1 MIQAF
6 LLRRLWLW
14 RNRLVP
20 SIFLFFF
27 MPILLFIMISIPLK
41 NIIRYSISGVP
52 YDIWVFSGLIF
63 IIGSLGLYPIIYRE
77 IFDLRVHKKV
87 LLNIALAP
95 YSKSQLVF
103 GNLFVAVLE
112 ALIMCLF
119 SILIYSSIVSISL
132 NFLNFLFLIFCL
144 VIYLFLIGNIYIL
157 LSISIDA
164 ITTMVLS
171 SFVLI
176 FFMTFGNGFLIEFS
190 FFPSFIESI
199 LKYSPISFSQ
209 QCYQRFT
216 STGYFDWMF
225 IAIQVILIYT
235 LFVLNGFLLK
245 RKLRQ

>member
-1 MIQAF
+1 MIKAF

-27 MPILLFIMISIPLK
+27 MPILLFTMISIPLK

-63 IIGSLGLYPIIYRE
+63 IIGSLGLYPTIYRE
-77 IFDLRVHKKV
+77 IFDLRVHRKV

-103 GNLFVAVLE
+103 GNLCVAVLE

-144 VIYLFLIGNIYIL
+144 VIYLFLVGNIYIL

-164 ITTMVLS
+164 ITTMILS

-176 FFMTFGNGFLIEFS
+176 FFMIFGNGFLIEFS
-190 FFPSFIESI
+190 FFPSFMESI

-216 STGYFDWMF
+216 STGYIDWMF
-225 IAIQVILIYT
+225 IAIQIILIYT

>member
-1 MIQAF
+1 M
-6 LLRRLWLW
+6 WLW

-132 NFLNFLFLIFCL
+132 NFLNFLFLILCL
-144 VIYLFLIGNIYIL
+144 VIYLFLVGNIYIL

-164 ITTMVLS
+164 ITTMILS

-176 FFMTFGNGFLIEFS
+176 FFMIFGNGFLIEFS
-190 FFPSFIESI
+190 FFPSFMESI

-225 IAIQVILIYT
+225 IAVQVILIYT

>member
-20 SIFLFFF
+20 SIFLFFL

-77 IFDLRVHKKV
+77 IFDLRVHRKV

-103 GNLFVAVLE
+103 GNLCVAVLE

-132 NFLNFLFLIFCL
+132 NFSNFLFLIFCL
-144 VIYLFLIGNIYIL
+144 VIYLFLVGNIYIL

-164 ITTMVLS
+164 ITTMILS

-176 FFMTFGNGFLIEFS
+176 FFIIYGNGFLIEFS
-190 FFPSFIESI
+190 FFPSFMESI

-216 STGYFDWMF
+216 STGNFDWMF
-225 IAIQVILIYT
+225 IAIQVILTNI
-235 LFVLNGFLLK
+235 LFVLNGYLLK

>member
-77 IFDLRVHKKV
+77 IFDLRVHRKV

-103 GNLFVAVLE
+103 GNLCVAVLE

-132 NFLNFLFLIFCL
+132 NFSNFLFLIFCL
-144 VIYLFLIGNIYIL
+144 VIYLFLVGNIYIL

-164 ITTMVLS
+164 ITTMILS

-176 FFMTFGNGFLIEFS
+176 FFIIYGNGFLIEFS
-190 FFPSFIESI
+190 FFPSFMESI

-216 STGYFDWMF
+216 STGNFDWMF
-225 IAIQVILIYT
+225 IAIQVILTNI
-235 LFVLNGFLLK
+235 LFVLNGYLLK

>member
-77 IFDLRVHKKV
+77 IFDLRVHRKV

-103 GNLFVAVLE
+103 GNLCVAVLE

-132 NFLNFLFLIFCL
+132 NFSNFLFLIFCL
-144 VIYLFLIGNIYIL
+144 VIYLFLVGNIYIL

-164 ITTMVLS
+164 ITTMILS

-176 FFMTFGNGFLIEFS
+176 FFMIFGSGFLIEFS
-190 FFPSFIESI
+190 FFPSFMESI
-199 LKYSPISFSQ
+199 LKYNPISFSQ

>member
-1 MIQAF
+1 MIQGF

-27 MPILLFIMISIPLK
+27 MPILLFTMISIPLK

-52 YDIWVFSGLIF
+52 YDIWVFPGLIF

-77 IFDLRVHKKV
+77 IFDLRVHRKV

-103 GNLFVAVLE
+103 GNLCVAVLE
-112 ALIMCLF
+112 ALIMCFF

-144 VIYLFLIGNIYIL
+144 VIYLFLVGNIYIL

-164 ITTMVLS
+164 ITTMILS

-176 FFMTFGNGFLIEFS
+176 FFMIFGSGFLIEFS
-190 FFPSFIESI
+190 FFPSFMESI
-199 LKYSPISFSQ
+199 LKYNPISFSQ

-216 STGYFDWMF
+216 STGNFDWMF

>member
-1 MIQAF
+1 MIKAF

-27 MPILLFIMISIPLK
+27 MPISLFIMISIPLK

-63 IIGSLGLYPIIYRE
+63 IIGSLGLYPTIYRE
-77 IFDLRVHKKV
+77 IFDLRVHRKV

-103 GNLFVAVLE
+103 GNLFVAVIE

-119 SILIYSSIVSISL
+119 SILIYSSIVSISF

-144 VIYLFLIGNIYIL
+144 VVYLFLVGNIYIL
-157 LSISIDA
+157 LSVSIDA
-164 ITTMVLS
+164 ITTMILS
-171 SFVLI
+171 SFAII
-176 FFMTFGNGFLIEFS
+176 FFMIFGSGFLIEFS
-190 FFPSFIESI
+190 FFPSFMESI
-199 LKYSPISFSQ
+199 LKYNPISFSQ
-209 QCYQRFT
+209 QCYQSFT
-216 STGYFDWMF
+216 STGHIDWMV
-225 IAIQVILIYT
+225 IAIQIVFIYT

>member
-1 MIQAF
+1 MIQGF

-27 MPILLFIMISIPLK
+27 MPILLFTMISIPLK

-52 YDIWVFSGLIF
+52 YDIWVFPGLIF

-77 IFDLRVHKKV
+77 IFDLRVHRKV

-103 GNLFVAVLE
+103 GNLCVAVLE

-132 NFLNFLFLIFCL
+132 NFSNFLFLIFCL
-144 VIYLFLIGNIYIL
+144 VIYLFLVGNIYIL

-164 ITTMVLS
+164 ITTMILS

-176 FFMTFGNGFLIEFS
+176 FFMIFGSGFLIEFS
-190 FFPSFIESI
+190 FFPSFMESI
-199 LKYSPISFSQ
+199 LKYNPISFSQ

-225 IAIQVILIYT
+225 IAIQVILIYI

>member
-14 RNRLVP
+14 KNRLIP

-27 MPILLFIMISIPLK
+27 MPILLFIMISLPLK

-52 YDIWVFSGLIF
+52 YDIWVFPGLIF
-63 IIGSLGLYPIIYRE
+63 IVGSLGLYPIIYRE
-77 IFDLRVHKKV
+77 IFDLRVHRKV

-103 GNLFVAVLE
+103 GNLCVAVLE

-144 VIYLFLIGNIYIL
+144 VIYLFLVGNIYIL

-164 ITTMVLS
+164 ITTMILS

-176 FFMTFGNGFLIEFS
+176 FFMIFGSGFLIEFS
-190 FFPSFIESI
+190 FFPSFMESI

>member
-1 MIQAF
+1 
-6 LLRRLWLW
+6 
-14 RNRLVP
+14 
-20 SIFLFFF
+20 
-27 MPILLFIMISIPLK
+27 MISIPLK

-77 IFDLRVHKKV
+77 IFDLRVHRKV

-103 GNLFVAVLE
+103 GNLFVSVLE

-119 SILIYSSIVSISL
+119 SILIYSSIVSISF

-144 VIYLFLIGNIYIL
+144 AIYLFLVGNIYIL

-164 ITTMVLS
+164 ITTMILS

-176 FFMTFGNGFLIEFS
+176 FFMIFGSGFLIEFS
-190 FFPSFIESI
+190 FFPSFMESI

>member
-27 MPILLFIMISIPLK
+27 MPILLFTMISIPLK

-77 IFDLRVHKKV
+77 IFDLRVHRKV

-112 ALIMCLF
+112 ALIMCFF

-144 VIYLFLIGNIYIL
+144 VIYLFLVGNIYIL

-164 ITTMVLS
+164 ITTMILS

-176 FFMTFGNGFLIEFS
+176 FFIIYGNGFLIEFS
-190 FFPSFIESI
+190 FFPSFMESI

>member
-1 MIQAF
+1 MIKAF

-27 MPILLFIMISIPLK
+27 MPILLFIMISTPLK

-63 IIGSLGLYPIIYRE
+63 IIGSLGLYPTIYRE
-77 IFDLRVHKKV
+77 IFDLRVHRKV

-103 GNLFVAVLE
+103 GNLCVAVLE

-119 SILIYSSIVSISL
+119 SILTYSSIVSIPL
-132 NFLNFLFLIFCL
+132 NFSNFLILIFCL
-144 VIYLFLIGNIYIL
+144 VIYLFLVGNIYIL

-164 ITTMVLS
+164 ITTMILS

-176 FFMTFGNGFLIEFS
+176 FFIIYGNGFLIEFS
-190 FFPSFIESI
+190 FFPSFMESI
-199 LKYSPISFSQ
+199 LKYSPISFSH

-216 STGYFDWMF
+216 STGNFDWMF
-225 IAIQVILIYT
+225 IAIQIILIYT

>member
-1 MIQAF
+1 M
-6 LLRRLWLW
+6 
-14 RNRLVP
+14 V
-20 SIFLFFF
+20 
-27 MPILLFIMISIPLK
+27 SIPLK

-77 IFDLRVHKKV
+77 IFDLRVHRKV

-103 GNLFVAVLE
+103 GNLCVAVLE

-144 VIYLFLIGNIYIL
+144 VIYLFLVGNIYIL
-157 LSISIDA
+157 FSISIDA
-164 ITTMVLS
+164 ITTMILS
-171 SFVLI
+171 SFLLV

-190 FFPSFIESI
+190 FFPSFMESI
-199 LKYSPISFSQ
+199 LKINPISFSH

-216 STGYFDWMF
+216 STGYFDWMLV
-225 IAIQVILIYT
+225 AIQIILIYT

>member
-1 MIQAF
+1 M
-6 LLRRLWLW
+6 WK
-14 RNRLVP
+14 NRLIP

-52 YDIWVFSGLIF
+52 YDIWVFPGLIF
-63 IIGSLGLYPIIYRE
+63 IVGSLGLYPIIYRE
-77 IFDLRVHKKV
+77 IFDLRVHRKV

-103 GNLFVAVLE
+103 GNLCVSVLE
-112 ALIMCLF
+112 ALTMCIF
-119 SILIYSSIVSISL
+119 SIFIYSSIVSISL
-132 NFLNFLFLIFCL
+132 NFSNFLFLIFCL
-144 VIYLFLIGNIYIL
+144 VIFLFLVGNIYIL

-164 ITTMVLS
+164 ITTMILS
-171 SFVLI
+171 SFSLI
-176 FFMTFGNGFLIEFS
+176 LFIIFGNGFLIEFS
-190 FFPSFIESI
+190 FFPSFIESV
-199 LKYSPISFSQ
+199 LKYNPISFSQ

-225 IAIQVILIYT
+225 VAIQIILIYI
-235 LFVLNGFLLK
+235 LFLLNGFLLK

>member
-77 IFDLRVHKKV
+77 IFDLRVHRKV

-103 GNLFVAVLE
+103 GNLFVSVLE

-119 SILIYSSIVSISL
+119 SIFIYSSIVSIPL
-132 NFLNFLFLIFCL
+132 NFLNLLFLIFC
-144 VIYLFLIGNIYIL
+144 VVVYLFLVGNIYIL

-164 ITTMVLS
+164 ITTMILS

-176 FFMTFGNGFLIEFS
+176 FFMIFGNGFLIEFS
-190 FFPSFIESI
+190 FFPSFMESI

-209 QCYQRFT
+209 QCYHRFT

-225 IAIQVILIYT
+225 IAVQVILIYT

>member
-1 MIQAF
+1 
-6 LLRRLWLW
+6 
-14 RNRLVP
+14 
-20 SIFLFFF
+20 
-27 MPILLFIMISIPLK
+27 MISIPLK

-77 IFDLRVHKKV
+77 IFDLRVHRKV

-103 GNLFVAVLE
+103 GNLCVAVLE

-119 SILIYSSIVSISL
+119 SILIYSSIVSVSL

-144 VIYLFLIGNIYIL
+144 VIYLLLVGNIYIL

-164 ITTMVLS
+164 ITTMILS

-176 FFMTFGNGFLIEFS
+176 FFMIFGNGFLIEFS

-216 STGYFDWMF
+216 STGYIDWMF
-225 IAIQVILIYT
+225 IAIQIFIIYT

>member
-1 MIQAF
+1 
-6 LLRRLWLW
+6 
-14 RNRLVP
+14 
-20 SIFLFFF
+20 
-27 MPILLFIMISIPLK
+27 MISIPLK

-77 IFDLRVHKKV
+77 IFDLRVHRKV

-103 GNLFVAVLE
+103 GNLCVAVLE

-119 SILIYSSIVSISL
+119 SIIIYSSIVSISF

-144 VIYLFLIGNIYIL
+144 AIYLFLVGNIYIL

-164 ITTMVLS
+164 ITTMILS

-176 FFMTFGNGFLIEFS
+176 FFMIFGNGFLIEFS
-190 FFPSFIESI
+190 FFPSFMESI
-199 LKYSPISFSQ
+199 LKYIPISYSH

-216 STGYFDWMF
+216 STGYVDWMF
-225 IAIQVILIYT
+225 IAIQIILIYI